1 VRLSDGRATW
11 FETRGV
17 AALLTMRSDSS
28 SASRA
33 ALRMA
38 LGIETAVLLLGDGQH
53 LVEQQVWLKPIEQ
66 CGGTSVAP
74 VFSL

>member
-1 VRLSDGRATW
+1 
-11 FETRGV
+11 
-17 AALLTMRSDSS
+17 
-28 SASRA
+28 
-33 ALRMA
+33 MA